1 MFDKRQTR
9 SMVNEWLANNSD
21 DTPYN
26 IEEFTIKNSLG
37 ELERDYITEYFR
49 TMCRKLREVQ
59 HNAEEVADEIK
70 KLDKIGGRTKES
82 DIMRKNYESRL
93 EIIFGGDLEMALKWF
108 QAKEDE
114 RFEILKELL
123 KKSGIY
129 YRIRSSTNGKDY
141 ITPTFNQKYDK
152 QWATVFGR
160 IRTAIKAAQ
169 ENCEIFINQIPG
181 RTLNECAS
189 ALKIVQVI
197 YDELKITT
205 NLVER
210 KKDMITN
217 EILILSGGGLQPT
230 GTKEIKNEDIYVSEI
245 RKSFKNS

>member
-1 MFDKRQTR
+1 MLDKRQTR
-9 SMVNEWLANNSD
+9 SLVNEWLANNSD
-21 DTPYN
+21 DALFN
-26 IEEFTIKNSLG
+26 IEEFKIKNSLG
-37 ELERDYITEYFR
+37 ELGRDYITEYFR
-49 TMCRKLREVQ
+49 TMCRILREIQ
-59 HNAEEVADEIK
+59 HSAEEVADEIK
-70 KLDKIGGRTKES
+70 KLDKLGGKTNES
-82 DIMRKNYESRL
+82 DIMRRNYDSRL
-93 EIIFGGDLEMALKWF
+93 EIIFGGDKEMALKWF
-108 QAKEDE
+108 EAKEDE

-129 YRIRSSTNGKDY
+129 YRIRSSTNGKEY
-141 ITPTFNQKYDK
+141 ISPTFNQKYDK
-152 QWATVFGR
+152 QCATVFGR

-189 ALKIVQVI
+189 ALKVVQVI

-210 KKDMITN
+210 KKDMITK

-230 GTKEIKNEDIYVSEI
+230 GSKEIKNEDIYITDI

>member
-9 SMVNEWLANNSD
+9 SLVNEWLAENSD
-21 DTPYN
+21 DTPFN
-26 IEEFTIKNSLG
+26 IDEFKVKNSLVD
-37 ELERDYITEYFR
+37 EKDYITEYFR
-49 TMCRKLREVQ
+49 FMCRILREKQ

-70 KLDKIGGRTKES
+70 KLDKLGSQTKES

-93 EIIFGGDLEMALKWF
+93 ENIFGGDMEMALKWF

-114 RFEILKELL
+114 RFEILKDLL

-129 YRIRSSTNGKDY
+129 YRIRSSTNGKEY
-141 ITPTFNQKYDK
+141 ITPTFVQKYDK
-152 QWATVFGR
+152 QWSTVFGR
-160 IRTAIKAAQ
+160 IRTAIRAAQ

-189 ALKIVQVI
+189 SLKVVQVI

-217 EILILSGGGLQPT
+217 AILILSGGGLQTTEP
-230 GTKEIKNEDIYVSEI
+230 KDIKNEDIYVTDI
-245 RKSFKNS
+245 RKSFKHS